1 MPSPITLMSAQK
13 NDLMLYERKTYSLA
27 GIASDDPSFQLFEP
41 EHYGIQA
48 NSGSTS
54 CWRGFRATYGLRENR
69 LVLEELGINCGN
81 PEFEAEF
88 DAEIERMRQSDLRGA
103 AKSRQRKQHYVK
115 LQIMKNSA
123 CGPAIHGVYPVP
135 PVSRH
140 DSGAFSNHYF
150 DVGLPM
156 PFSGGLL
163 ICDSFIFELYT
174 HMGFHPAWK
183 YEEVK
188 ELTFSD
194 GVLTMIR
201 DRSDEMKK
209 MRESLVDTD
218 EDKMDR
224 KSLEDIASWIER
236 SFDRS
241 YRSE

>member
-1 MPSPITLMSAQK
+1 M
-13 NDLMLYERKTYSLA
+13 NDVMIYEGKTYRLA
-27 GIASDDPSFQLFEP
+27 GIASDDPSVELFEP

-48 NSGSTS
+48 IPRSTG

-81 PEFEAEF
+81 PEFG
-88 DAEIERMRQSDLRGA
+88 AEIERMRQSDLRGA

-115 LQIMKNSA
+115 LQIIKNSA
-123 CGPAIHGVYPVP
+123 CGPAIHGVYPIP

-140 DSGAFSNHYF
+140 DSGAFSNQYY

-163 ICDSFIFELYT
+163 ICDGFILELYT

-188 ELTFSD
+188 ELLFRD
-194 GVLTMIR
+194 GLLTQIR
-201 DRSDEMKK
+201 DRSDEMKN
-209 MRESLVDTD
+209 MRESLVNAD
-218 EDKMDR
+218 EEKMDR
-224 KSLEDIASWIER
+224 KSLEDIACWIER
-236 SFDRS
+236 SFDRR
-241 YRSE
+241 YRDE

>member
-1 MPSPITLMSAQK
+1 MSAQM
-13 NDLMLYERKTYSLA
+13 NDLMIYEGKTYRLA
-27 GIASDDPSFQLFEP
+27 GIAADDPSVELFEP

-48 NSGSTS
+48 FSRSTG

-69 LVLEELGINCGN
+69 LVLEELGINCDN
-81 PEFEAEF
+81 PEFG
-88 DAEIERMRQSDLRGA
+88 AEIERMRQSDLRGA
-103 AKSRQRKQHYVK
+103 AKSRARKQHYVK
-115 LQIMKNSA
+115 LQIIKNSA

-135 PVSRH
+135 PESRH
-140 DSGAFSNHYF
+140 DSGAFSDHYY

-163 ICDSFIFELYT
+163 ICDGFILELFT

-188 ELTFSD
+188 ELLFRD
-194 GVLTMIR
+194 GLLTQIR

-209 MRESLVDTD
+209 MRESLVDAD
-218 EDKMDR
+218 EEKMDR
-224 KSLEDIASWIER
+224 QSLEDLASWIES
-236 SFDRS
+236 SFDRR

>member
-1 MPSPITLMSAQK
+1 MPSPITLMSAQI
-13 NDLMLYERKTYSLA
+13 NDLMLYEGKTYRLA
-27 GIASDDPSFQLFEP
+27 GIASDDPSVELFEP
-41 EHYGIQA
+41 AHYGIQA
-48 NSGSTS
+48 IPRSTG

-69 LVLEELGINCGN
+69 LVLEELGINCDN
-81 PEFEAEF
+81 PEFGAEF
-88 DAEIERMRQSDLRGA
+88 DAEIKRMQQCNLRGA

-163 ICDSFIFELYT
+163 ICDSFILELYT

-183 YEEVK
+183 YEEVR
-188 ELTFSD
+188 ELIFVD
-194 GVLTMIR
+194 GVLTQIR

-209 MRESLVDTD
+209 MRELFVDAD
-218 EDKMDR
+218 EEKMDR
-224 KSLEDIASWIER
+224 KSLEDIADWIER
-236 SFDRS
+236 SFDRR
-241 YRSE
+241 YRSD